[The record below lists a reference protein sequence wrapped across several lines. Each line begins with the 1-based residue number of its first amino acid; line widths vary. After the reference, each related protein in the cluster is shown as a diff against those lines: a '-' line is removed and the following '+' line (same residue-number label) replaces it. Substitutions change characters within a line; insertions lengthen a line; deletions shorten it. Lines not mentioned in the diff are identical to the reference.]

1 MGLGTDDS
9 WPCECWVLRV
19 REEVGVQILDVGG
32 AKRLEV
38 PRVNVLTIMGLF
50 GVRGMGHLES
60 IVRMMG
66 CCVSRSW
73 LL

>member
-1 MGLGTDDS
+1 M
-9 WPCECWVLRV
+9 
-19 REEVGVQILDVGG
+19 DVGG

-38 PRVNVLTIMGLF
+38 PRVNVLTILGLF